1 MPKEVLSQAEID
13 MLLSALSS
21 GEVAPLE
28 TEKEEESELKVYDF
42 RRPNKFSKEHLRTL
56 RLIYGNFSRLLA
68 NFLSG
73 FLRSR
78 VQAKVSLVEQMSYE
92 DFMVSVLSPTTV
104 AIFSLEPLPAMS
116 LMELNPG
123 FTFPVLDIMFG
134 GRGKMF
140 PEVRELTEIERSV
153 FQKLVLRIL
162 EQLTYA
168 WSDVYALKPKL
179 ESLENNPQLIQI
191 ISPNETVA
199 VITLS
204 TEIAENTG
212 LINFCLPFVTL
223 EPLISRLSAR
233 HWFSAPT
240 ERSPVKREIAQ
251 ERLKNVEVELKVEL
265 GEALIAVRDFLK
277 LEKGDVIPLNKT
289 LDDNLLVEING
300 LSKLQGRPGVWK
312 NNLAVRLSS
321 FRNEGLN
328 G

>member
-13 MLLSALSS
+13 MLLNALSS
-21 GEVAPLE
+21 GDVAPLE
-28 TEKEEESELKVYDF
+28 TEKEEEKELKIYDF

-56 RLIYGNFSRLLA
+56 RLIYGNFSRLLS

-78 VQAKVSLVEQMSYE
+78 VQVKVSLVEQMTYE

-104 AIFSLEPLPAMS
+104 GIFTLEPLPAMS

-134 GRGKMF
+134 GTGSMF
-140 PEVRELTEIERSV
+140 TEVRELTEIERSV
-153 FQKLVLRIL
+153 YQKLVLRIL

-168 WSDVYALKPKL
+168 WSDVYSLKPKL
-179 ESLENNPQLIQI
+179 ESLESNPQLIQI

-204 TEIAENTG
+204 TEVAESTG
-212 LINFCLPFVTL
+212 LINFCLPFITL
-223 EPLISRLSAR
+223 EPLISKLSAR

-240 ERSPVKREIAQ
+240 ARSPAKTELMQ
-251 ERLKNVEVELKVEL
+251 EYLTRVEVELKVEL
-265 GEALIAVRDFLK
+265 GEVLINVRDFLR
-277 LEKGDVIPLNKT
+277 LEEGDIVPLNKKISDS
-289 LDDNLLVEING
+289 LIVEINN
-300 LSKLQGRPGVWK
+300 LPKLKARPGIWK
-312 NNLAVRLSS
+312 NNLAVRLSP
-321 FRNEGLN
+321 FRNE
-328 G
+328 